1 MSEQEIAMRSIKCT
15 TIVISVESVIDEN
28 YKELNKD
35 KICNAVSGV
44 LPTNSNVVN
53 AEICNVD
60 VLQYFEGKG
69 YEKLTIKPRPVYS
82 QDEVKSLVQS
92 IYSEFAELPLEMH
105 TTNNLRAIIEQEVE
119 QRPVKPITIFK

>member
-35 KICNAVSGV
+35 KIYNAVSGV

-53 AEICNVD
+53 AEICDID
-60 VLQYFEGKG
+60 VLKYVDGKC
-69 YEKLTIKPRPVYS
+69 Y
-82 QDEVKSLVQS
+82 VKVLK
-92 IYSEFAELPLEMH
+92 ETAH
-105 TTNNLRAIIEQEVE
+105 TAIQ
-119 QRPVKPITIFK
+119 